1 VYLPAAPGGVTLLD
15 PLAETAAPSNVTV
28 VAFDVVHVNIDD
40 CPLVIDI
47 GDAVRLAAG
56 TGAGGG
62 AVVDTVTVT
71 DDSTSRSPLT
81 ASTSYLLV

>member
-1 VYLPAAPGGVTLLD
+1 VAVGDTLFD
-15 PLAETAAPSNVTV
+15 PLSETAAPSNVTV

-40 CPLVIDI
+40 CPLAIDI
-47 GDAVRLAAG
+47 GDAVSLAVG
-56 TGAGGG
+56 IVAGGG

-81 ASTSYLLV
+81 ASTSYFLV